1 MIGVV
6 GYPASGK
13 GEFSRIAHEL
23 GIPVVVMGDA
33 IREAVKAEGI
43 PLTDLNLG
51 TTAQRLRAEYGS
63 DIVARLCIPLIERQR
78 APVVLVDGIRSDRE
92 VEVFRSRFKDFHL
105 IGLKASFATRMK
117 RLMERGRSDDAR
129 AAEELQ
135 MRDDREEGW
144 GLARAMAMADC
155 IVENEQDL
163 GRFRALARQMMEEL
177 TRDAV

>member
-13 GEFSRIAHEL
+13 GEFSRIAHEM

-33 IREAVKAEGI
+33 IREAVKAKGVA
-43 PLTDLNLG
+43 PTDINLG
-51 TTAQRLRAEYGS
+51 TTATQLRAEHGA

-78 APVVLVDGIRSDRE
+78 APMVLVDGIRSDRE
-92 VEVFRSRFKDFHL
+92 VEVFRARFRDFYL
-105 IGLKASFATRMK
+105 IGLKASFGTRLK
-117 RLMERGRSDDAR
+117 RLMARGRSDDAR

-135 MRDDREEGW
+135 MRDQREEGW

-155 IVENEQDL
+155 IIENEHDL
-163 GRFRALARQMMEEL
+163 GRFREVVRQMLEEL
-177 TRDAV
+177 AGDAV